1 MELFDLAMLL
11 GIAITIMFFIFSFKL
26 KKNTV
31 NKIALS
37 ICLLCLLSLLSSILL
52 IGGWDGMAVAILT
65 GYIFAGMFFGWLMS
79 LIIFS
84 IKDVS

>member
-26 KKNTV
+26 KKKTV

-37 ICLLCLLSLLSSILL
+37 ISLLCLLSLLGSIFL
-52 IGGWDGMAVAILT
+52 IGGWDGIAVGILSGFIFT
-65 GYIFAGMFFGWLMS
+65 GALLGWLMS
-79 LIIFS
+79 LIILS
-84 IKDVS
+84 IRQV

>member
-37 ICLLCLLSLLSSILL
+37 ICLLCLLSLLGSIFL
-52 IGGWDGMAVAILT
+52 IGGWDGRAVGILSGFIFT
-65 GYIFAGMFFGWLMS
+65 GALLGWLMS
-79 LIIFS
+79 LIILS
-84 IKDVS
+84 IRQV